1 MNYIKNELT
10 GPRVFVVVDD
20 NKKGKIHLTGG
31 YAKPKMNK
39 SMCGTKLGMK
49 TIVDARDIA
58 PREEYRQAQRWC
70 KRCLARL
77 DNEGLDQKVLFS
89 AIEFTAGTYGQLVLA
104 DHVNRSKPKLIL
116 TPAPHKSQ
124 WRTVEVIDDGTY

>member
-1 MNYIKNELT
+1 MEYVKNELT

-58 PREEYRQAQRWC
+58 PREEYRHGHRWC
-70 KRCLARL
+70 KRCLGML
-77 DNEGLDQKVLFS
+77 DFEGLDQKVLFS
-89 AIEFTAGTYGQLVLA
+89 AIEFSAGTYGLLVLA
-104 DHVNRSKPKLIL
+104 DHVSRIKPKLTL
-116 TPAPHKSQ
+116 TPAPEKSQ
-124 WRTVEVIDDGTY
+124 WRIVERD

>member
-1 MNYIKNELT
+1 MNYVKNELT

-31 YAKPKMNK
+31 YAKPEMNK

-89 AIEFTAGTYGQLVLA
+89 AIEFSAGTYGQLMLA
-104 DHVNRSKPKLIL
+104 GHVSRNKPKLNL
-116 TPAPHKSQ
+116 TPAPDKSQ
-124 WRTVEVIDDGTY
+124 WRTVERD

>member
-1 MNYIKNELT
+1 MNNIKNELT

-31 YAKPKMNK
+31 YAKPEMNK

-58 PREEYRQAQRWC
+58 PREEYRHGHRWC
-70 KRCLARL
+70 KRCLAML
-77 DNEGLDQKVLFS
+77 DFEGLDQKVLFS
-89 AIEFTAGTYGQLVLA
+89 AIEFSTGTYGQLVVA
-104 DHVNRSKPKLIL
+104 GHVSRNKPKLIL
-116 TPAPHKSQ
+116 TPTTERSQ
-124 WRTVEVIDDGTY
+124 WRIVERD

>member
-1 MNYIKNELT
+1 MTNTKNELT

-20 NKKGKIHLTGG
+20 KKKEKIHLTGG
-31 YAKPKMNK
+31 YAKPEMNK

-58 PREEYRQAQRWC
+58 PREEYRQGQRWC

-89 AIEFTAGTYGQLVLA
+89 AIEFSAGTYGQLMLA
-104 DHVNRSKPKLIL
+104 GHVSRNKPKLNL
-116 TPAPHKSQ
+116 TPAPDKSQ
-124 WRTVEVIDDGTY
+124 WRTVERD

>member
-1 MNYIKNELT
+1 MNYVKNELT
-10 GPRVFVVVDD
+10 GPRVFVAVDD

-31 YAKPKMNK
+31 YAKPEMNK

-58 PREEYRQAQRWC
+58 PREEYRHAQRWC

-89 AIEFTAGTYGQLVLA
+89 AIEFTVGTYGQLVVA
-104 DHVNRSKPKLIL
+104 RHISRNKPKLNL
-116 TPAPHKSQ
+116 TPVPDKSQ
-124 WRTVEVIDDGTY
+124 WRTVERD

>member
-1 MNYIKNELT
+1 MNYKKNELT
-10 GPRVFVVVDD
+10 GPRVFVVVND

-31 YAKPKMNK
+31 YAKPEMNK
-39 SMCGTKLGMK
+39 SMCGTKIGMK

-58 PREEYRQAQRWC
+58 PRDEYRHAHRWC

-89 AIEFTAGTYGQLVLA
+89 AIEFSAGTYGQLVVSR
-104 DHVNRSKPKLIL
+104 HISRNKPKLNL
-116 TPAPHKSQ
+116 TPAPDKSQ
-124 WRTVEVIDDGTY
+124 WRTVERD

>member
-1 MNYIKNELT
+1 MNNIKNELT
-10 GPRVFVVVDD
+10 GPRIFVVVDD

-31 YAKPKMNK
+31 YAKPEMNK

-89 AIEFTAGTYGQLVLA
+89 AIEFSAGTYGQLMLA
-104 DHVNRSKPKLIL
+104 GHVSRNKPKLIL
-116 TPAPHKSQ
+116 TPAPDKSQ
-124 WRTVEVIDDGTY
+124 WRTVERD